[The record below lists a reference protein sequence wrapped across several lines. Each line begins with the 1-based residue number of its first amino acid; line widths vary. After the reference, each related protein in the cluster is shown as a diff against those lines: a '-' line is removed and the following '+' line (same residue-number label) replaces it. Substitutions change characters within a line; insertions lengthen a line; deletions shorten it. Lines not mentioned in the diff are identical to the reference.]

1 MFTLEDL
8 KSNRKEIVEKIL
20 ETQGRDK
27 VISFCSQL
35 LDKRAYFTID
45 MNGNIKRKKMNY
57 VIPATVFAEK
67 DVDFICCVVDSLDFT
82 EKTKFEKLERMTS
95 IENIEKSILKLLA
108 KGDFHFA
115 GKYCKELY
123 MRNSDELFKMLFQFA
138 LIDNISFEKP
148 LAVYSLKKYFEKFG
162 YSDEALY
169 LTVSYLAKMRGD
181 FSEYER
187 IKANKSNTENIEN
200 SQSLKEELRD
210 IFKSNIEKYKTTK
223 GLQILGYLS
232 GLLSYSYENEDIFV
246 TVLKREMKIFENGE
260 ERGDDREL
268 TGISVDIFEGLSK
281 EV

>member
-169 LTVSYLAKMRGD
+169 LTISYLAKMRAD
-181 FSEYER
+181 FSKYELEYKNKNTIN
-187 IKANKSNTENIEN
+187 IK
-200 SQSLKEELRD
+200 KEELRD

-246 TVLKREMKIFENGE
+246 TVLKREIEIFENGE
-260 ERGDDREL
+260 ERKDDREL